1 MAFTELHKIEVLK
14 GKIRYMFDADNPE
27 FDEVTTIQQLRDY
40 IQVKLNPA
48 MLVTTVQVEIA
59 MEITKRR
66 TRIVNE
72 QKQIKDLD
80 EFSVE
85 IDRIAT
91 K

>member
-14 GKIRYMFDADNPE
+14 GKIRGMFDADNQE